1 MHCPPCSHLTIHRP
15 HAPQRSR
22 GLSNSSIGSIGSI
35 GGGGGRDRSNSLLIE
50 RDAQIAALEQE
61 VTLLQNKLSTLTR
74 EYHSRPSVGG
84 AGGRRRHHA
93 LSPYGHHVHENTS
106 KCGSRRKQLTNLRAR
121 MGRNASVAT
130 AAVLNALPDDDH
142 TGGAA
147 AAGDG
152 SGSGGALSSSQN
164 GGKPSSSIANAIHRI
179 TEMFKEPTS
188 HMTYLNSPKFAKD
201 ILKLN
206 SRVRPLLEAEPR
218 VAFLQSPAYVFGDI
232 HGNLEDLHFFS
243 DNIWRLGMALTAG
256 NFVFLGD
263 YVDRGMS
270 CLECVAYLFVMKLTL
285 PHKVYLL
292 RGNHETR
299 DVNGW

>member
-1 MHCPPCSHLTIHRP
+1 MFQYIHPRPP
-15 HAPQRSR
+15 RSR
-22 GLSNSSIGSIGSI
+22 GLSNGSISSVGSF
-35 GGGGGRDRSNSLLIE
+35 GSAGGGRDRSSSLLIE

-74 EYHSRPSVGG
+74 EYHSRPSVAG
-84 AGGRRRHHA
+84 AGGGGRLRRHHA

-121 MGRNASVAT
+121 MGRSASVAT

-142 TGGAA
+142 AGGAGGDA
-147 AAGDG
+147 ALPSGPNGGGGG
-152 SGSGGALSSSQN
+152 SSKSSS
-164 GGKPSSSIANAIHRI
+164 SSSVANIVNRI
-179 TEMFKEPTS
+179 TDMFKDPAS
-188 HMTYLNSPKFAKD
+188 QLTYLNSPKFAKD
-201 ILKLN
+201 VLKLN
-206 SRVRPLLEAEPR
+206 ARVRPILEAEPR

-270 CLECVAYLFVMKLTL
+270 CLECVAYLLCMKLTL